1 MIILF
6 NFKCTI
12 FQSMIRYAL
21 NFSIS
26 IRFAESVQSVS
37 CQIYDHIFI
46 CNIILYILM
55 YNNKYVRTHY
65 YEYTSSISVGTP
77 AGPI

>member
-21 NFSIS
+21 SFSIS
-26 IRFAESVQSVS
+26 IRFAESVRSVS

-55 YNNKYVRTHY
+55 YNNKYNTFEHVIIDIHR
-65 YEYTSSISVGTP
+65 P
-77 AGPI
+77 